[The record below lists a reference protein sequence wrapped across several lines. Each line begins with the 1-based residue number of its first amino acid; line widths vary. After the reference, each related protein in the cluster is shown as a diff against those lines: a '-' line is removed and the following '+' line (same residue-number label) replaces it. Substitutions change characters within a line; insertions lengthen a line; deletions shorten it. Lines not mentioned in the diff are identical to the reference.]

1 MGIWYNSGQYDER
14 EIMRNIT
21 QFIWRKHALERM
33 LQRAILRDEV
43 IHCALHGEIIESYP
57 EDYPYPSSLVLKI
70 GIEPLHIVMALNG
83 EECYIITAYRPN
95 GDEFEND
102 FKTRK
107 KR

>member
-1 MGIWYNSGQYDER
+1 
-14 EIMRNIT
+14 MRTIS

-33 LQRAILRDEV
+33 LERSISRNEV
-43 IHCALHGEIIESYP
+43 IQCAYNGEIIETYP
-57 EDYPYPSSLVLKI
+57 EDFPYPSSLVLQVEGKI
-70 GIEPLHIVMALNG
+70 LHIVMALND

-95 GDEFEND
+95 LDEFEND